1 MAPRPPPQLTST
13 PCGQARGLR
22 QVWGAPL
29 APPLAVR
36 PRHKKAAATGRRR
49 AGTGTP
55 GLIEPQDKLGQ
66 RWIGRGFRALEAI
79 MVALLAAMVAM
90 VLGNVVL
97 RYVFDSGIAISEEM
111 SRYCFVWLTFIGAVV
126 VYRENAHLGVD
137 TLLRVLP
144 KAGRKACLALSD
156 SLVLLCCAVFF
167 WGTWKQHAIN
177 ASNYAPI
184 SGLPMTLVYGI
195 GYFTSVGIGIMV
207 VLRLLRL
214 FTGRL
219 SDEELRIFAG
229 DLQDERSA
237 HTRQGIE

>member
-1 MAPRPPPQLTST
+1 MD
-13 PCGQARGLR
+13 
-22 QVWGAPL
+22 
-29 APPLAVR
+29 
-36 PRHKKAAATGRRR
+36 
-49 AGTGTP
+49 
-55 GLIEPQDKLGQ
+55 PQDSLGQ
-66 RWIGRGFRALEAI
+66 RWIERGFRVLEAI

-97 RYVFDSGIAISEEM
+97 RYAFDSGIAISEEM

-126 VYRENAHLGVD
+126 VYREHAHLGVD
-137 TLLRVLP
+137 TLVRVLP
-144 KAGRKACLALSD
+144 KAGRKGCLALSD

-229 DLQDERSA
+229 DMQDERSA

>member
-1 MAPRPPPQLTST
+1 MEPGNT
-13 PCGQARGLR
+13 
-22 QVWGAPL
+22 
-29 APPLAVR
+29 
-36 PRHKKAAATGRRR
+36 
-49 AGTGTP
+49 TP
-55 GLIEPQDKLGQ
+55 G
-66 RWIGRGFRALEAI
+66 RWVDRGFRVLEAV

-111 SRYCFVWLTFIGAVV
+111 SRYFFVWLTFIGAVV
-126 VYRENAHLGVD
+126 VYREHAHLGVD

-144 KAGRKACLALSD
+144 KAGRKVCMAISD
-156 SLVLLCCAVFF
+156 SLALVCCAVFF

-184 SGLPMTLVYGI
+184 SGLPMTLVYGV

-207 VLRLLRL
+207 LLRLLRL
-214 FTGRL
+214 LTGRL
-219 SDEELRIFAG
+219 SDAEIRIFAG
-229 DLQDERSA
+229 DLQDERAA